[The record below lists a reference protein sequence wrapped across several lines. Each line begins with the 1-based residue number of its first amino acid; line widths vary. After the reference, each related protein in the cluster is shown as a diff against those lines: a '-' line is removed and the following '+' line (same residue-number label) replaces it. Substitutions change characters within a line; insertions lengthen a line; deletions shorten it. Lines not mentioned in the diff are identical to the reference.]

1 MQLKKIRSDKG
12 LSIAKLSELSKV
24 PIRTLEDI
32 ERRGDCRV
40 STALKLASALSVSMD
55 ELCKPGE
62 N

>member
-1 MQLKKIRSDKG
+1 MQLKKIRSEKG
-12 LSIAKLSELSKV
+12 LSIAKVSEISGV

-40 STALKLASALSVSMD
+40 STALKLATALNVSMD
-55 ELCKPGE
+55 ELCKPGD